1 MTPMHPQWQSTE
13 DEQIVPVR
21 AKTDDRRPVRVSRAP
36 AAIVGILL
44 MVGAVAYSFGG
55 LGDLI
60 GQLTDP
66 TPDVTVHLKQDG
78 PDPTPATIKPGQTI
92 RWVNDDQIPH
102 VLTSTTLPTSDGKPF
117 STPSIFPNDDA
128 FYTAPAGAPEG
139 TYDYISQTSPDF
151 SGQIV
156 ISAGANAPTTS
167 SVAST
172 ASVAPATSSAPAA
185 AQSSSLSALPLP
197 TQQSSSMAPSPVG
210 ANVIAVNPHVVGAK
224 SSSSRKPGVTEHKP
238 TKQTESGP
246 AVWIVL
252 GCSVAA
258 LYVATRGA
266 FRKV

>member
-1 MTPMHPQWQSTE
+1 MTPMHPHWQSTE

-21 AKTDDRRPVRVSRAP
+21 AKTDDRRPIRVSRAP
-36 AAIVGILL
+36 AAAVGIAL

-60 GQLTDP
+60 GQLTNP

-117 STPSIFPNDDA
+117 STPSVFPNDDA

-156 ISAGANAPTTS
+156 ISATGGAASSQS
-167 SVAST
+167 SVASAT
-172 ASVAPATSSAPAA
+172 SLAPVTSSAAPI
-185 AQSSSLSALPLP
+185 AQSSSLSAVPFP
-197 TQQSSSMAPSPVG
+197 TQQSSSVGPSP
-210 ANVIAVNPHVVGAK
+210 VGAK

-238 TKQTESGP
+238 TKQADSGP

-258 LYVATRGA
+258 LYVATMGA